1 MSQTQVNL
9 GNQVGG
15 SVAVRSES
23 FTGGG
28 SSFTLTGGSTFA
40 GTPMLMVFVGG
51 ALLKLTDDYT
61 VSGSDTVILNTA
73 VSSGVIVTLFW
84 FQSSFNLGSNATSL
98 EGYSASQLLAAAS
111 SVAAQQAILF
121 GGA

>member
-1 MSQTQVNL
+1 MAQTQLNL
-9 GNQVGG
+9 RDQVGG
-15 SVAVRSES
+15 SVAVRSQS

-28 SSFTLTGGSTFA
+28 SSFTLTGGSSFS
-40 GTPMLMVFVGG
+40 GSPMLMVFVGG

-61 VSGSDTVILNTA
+61 VSGSDTVVLNTA
-73 VSSGVIVTLFW
+73 VSSGVVVTLLW

-98 EGYSASQLLAAAS
+98 EGYSASQLLAASA

-121 GGA
+121 GR